1 MSRQI
6 QLYKITRSV
15 PFELT
20 LKIGHFGRI
29 VGTKSIRYSQ
39 PGYIIEFSDNI
50 RMWVLPHEIKFTR

>member
-6 QLYKITRSV
+6 QLYKITRTV

-20 LKIGHFGRI
+20 LKIGHFGNI

-39 PGYIIEFSDNI
+39 AGYIIEFADNI
-50 RMWVLPHEIKFTR
+50 RMWVLPYEIKFIK